1 MRADTEIRKDVTE
14 ELEWEAVINAY
25 ATKPAEIGVA
35 VKNGIVTLTGTV
47 DKYIKKTSAERA
59 AMKVTGVKA
68 IANDIEVKLSD
79 WNAKNDTEIA
89 EVVLNALKWNT
100 SIPDDKIKVIVE
112 HGWVTLEGQ
121 VEWGFQRDAAT
132 SAVEYLIG
140 VKGINNRIEVV
151 SSVATSDSV
160 KNKIRAAFLRDHY
173 LNANKI
179 KVELNGSTAILKGLV
194 NSLPEKRAAENAAW
208 SAPGISKV
216 ENKLEVDYSGVLI

>member
-1 MRADTEIRKDVTE
+1 MRSDIEIRKDVTE
-14 ELEWEAVINAY
+14 ELEWDAVINAY

-59 AMKVTGVKA
+59 AMKVAGVKA
-68 IANDIEVKLSD
+68 IANDIDVKLSD

-89 EVVLNALKWNT
+89 EVILSALKWNT
-100 SIPDDKIKVIVE
+100 SLPEDKIKVIVE
-112 HGWVTLEGQ
+112 HGWVTLEGK

-132 SAVEYLIG
+132 SAIEYLIG

-151 SSVATSDSV
+151 SILPTPDSV
-160 KNKIRAAFLRDHY
+160 KNKITSAFLRNHY
-173 LNANKI
+173 LDANKI
-179 KVELNGSTAILKGLV
+179 RVEVNGDTAVLKGQLGAL
-194 NSLPEKRAAENAAW
+194 SEKIAAENAAW

-216 ENKLEVDYSGVLI
+216 ENKLEVDYSSVLI